1 MDKAVN
7 QQATTVIMRSN
18 IVPPCCKEQR
28 QHAMEP
34 SGHCPYLG
42 LKQNRA
48 IRFASPTPEH
58 RCYVSGDA
66 IDIPV
71 DQASFC
77 LAQGHVQCP
86 LYTGSMVPTIDEP
99 PIARTLGQVASAP
112 APAGTIRS
120 WLGTLPPRDRA
131 VYALMV
137 GMLGLILAI
146 YLFAGAQSLLGSI
159 GQPTPAPIAGVTTAQ
174 PTVAA
179 THVPSPVAATPT
191 ALPTTPPTRVPT
203 AAPTAASIMFPPTA
217 PATVAPTDLPGTA
230 LPTAMLAT
238 SAPAATT
245 AATSAPPNKLPT
257 SAPIVPT
264 RPAATATATPAP
276 TQPPVVNIST
286 ALVTLYFGDATGSL
300 YVPIQREVRVEND
313 QVANAA
319 VRALIDGPRSA
330 LQPLL
335 LSTAKL
341 RDLRVE
347 NGTAVVNFDR
357 RPTGAG
363 DTRGFYA
370 IALTLTQFP
379 AIRQVQIQINDQNI
393 GIDGVAPISRPT
405 LNPLNPDGLAND
417 ARATEFLP
425 LYFPLSDGTHDV
437 RIIRLVPKTRETAQ
451 ATLTALLDGPGS
463 YGYAVQRVIP
473 EGTTLRGVVLDP
485 ATRVL
490 TVDFSQEFAAANNR
504 EAAVRNV
511 VQSLTTLPNIRGAQ
525 ILVEG
530 SSLANQWGEAY
541 RNGFG
546 KPVINPE

>member
-1 MDKAVN
+1 
-7 QQATTVIMRSN
+7 
-18 IVPPCCKEQR
+18 
-28 QHAMEP
+28 MEP

-86 LYTGSMVPTIDEP
+86 LYTGSMLPTIDQP
-99 PIARTLGQVASAP
+99 AIAGTLGQITNAP
-112 APAGTIRS
+112 APAGTLRS

-137 GMLGLILAI
+137 GMLGLILVI
-146 YLFAGAQSLLGSI
+146 YLFAGAQSLLGGA
-159 GQPTPAPIAGVTTAQ
+159 GQPTPSAAPITGVTTAQ
-174 PTVAA
+174 PSVAA
-179 THVPSPVAATPT
+179 TYAPSPVAATPT
-191 ALPTTPPTRVPT
+191 ALPTTLPTREPTAVPT
-203 AAPTAASIMFPPTA
+203 AAPVMFPPTA
-217 PATVAPTDLPGTA
+217 PATVAPTALPATM
-230 LPTAMLAT
+230 LPTAPAT
-238 SAPAATT
+238 SGPAATT
-245 AATSAPPNKLPT
+245 AATSAPVATAAPT

-264 RPAATATATPAP
+264 RPAATVTVVPAP
-276 TQPPVVNIST
+276 TQPPVVNVST

-319 VRALIDGPRSA
+319 VRALLDGPRSG

-347 NGTAVVNFDR
+347 NGTAIVNFDR

-370 IALTLTQFP
+370 IVLTLTQFP
-379 AIRQVQIQINDQNI
+379 TIRQVQIQIDGQNTGI
-393 GIDGVAPISRPT
+393 GGATPISRPT
-405 LNPLNPDGLAND
+405 LNPLNPDGLPND
-417 ARATEFLP
+417 TRTAEFLP
-425 LYFPLSDGTHDV
+425 LYFPLSDGAHDV
-437 RIIRLVPKTRETAQ
+437 RIMRLVPKTRETAQ
-451 ATLTALLDGPGS
+451 ATLNALLDGPGN

-473 EGTTLRGVVLDP
+473 EGTTLRSVALDP
-485 ATRVL
+485 GTRVL
-490 TVDFSQEFAAANNR
+490 TVDFSQEFALANNR

-511 VQSLTTLPNIRGAQ
+511 VQSLTALPNIRGVQ

-530 SSLANQWGEAY
+530 SSLADQWGEAY